1 MCGDFIDRNIKREL
15 AMKKSNL
22 IIASALLAFTPILQS
37 CNIDSDDSYYIM
49 QPTALVTVCPQS
61 DESVF
66 FQLDD
71 VTRLNPVNLKKSPFG
86 NKEVRALV
94 NYSPVSDKSDSP
106 IQDVNVNWIDS
117 IRTKMPVMVTG
128 DYDKEFAD
136 DPVEI
141 VKDWVTVAEDG
152 YLTLR
157 LRTVWGPGHNKHAVD
172 LLYTGNTDGALS
184 FELRHNANGDL
195 EGNTADALVAFN
207 LNQLIAD
214 MPKPVKIILEWHSFS
229 GNKSAEFSMNSRKT
243 SITNID
249 NVPECA
255 GRLE

>member
-1 MCGDFIDRNIKREL
+1 MDDDFINVNFKRVL
-15 AMKKSNL
+15 TMKKINL
-22 IIASALLAFTPILQS
+22 IIASSILAFTSVLQS
-37 CNIDSDDSYYIM
+37 CNIDNDDSYYIL

-61 DESVF
+61 DESVL

-71 VTRLNPVNLKKSPFG
+71 ATRLNPVNMKKSPFG

-94 NYSPVSDKSDSP
+94 NYSPVSDKSGST

-117 IRTKMPVMVTG
+117 IRTKMPVMITG
-128 DYDKEFAD
+128 DEDEKFAD

-157 LRTVWGPGHNKHAVD
+157 LRTVWGPGHKKHVVD
-172 LLYTGNTDGALS
+172 LLYTGNAEGFLT

-195 EGNTADALVAFN
+195 AGKNGDALVAFN

-214 MPKPVKIILEWHSFS
+214 MPKPVKIKLKWHSFS
-229 GNKSAEFSMNSRKT
+229 GNKSAEFSINSRTT
-243 SITNID
+243 SVKNMD
-249 NVPECA
+249 NVPECTS
-255 GRLE
+255 RLE